1 MMDSLLSSLIALTTL
16 SLFSVLP
23 AGAQTPSFGPL
34 STEEGGPLLRMSYT
48 PMTESPDP
56 VEVGAF
62 AASLWSGF
70 SNVFEQDSSA
80 THWLFLD
87 MERVLTAM
95 TVRYGIAQDLEIGGR
110 ITLETNG
117 DGVLDPA
124 IVWWHTKLHFGNANR
139 DRYAHDRYEQRL
151 EREGQLLLDVDQGL
165 LSLEDIRLFAKW
177 RVISNDSGTGAL
189 SLRAVTRIP
198 TNPNRVGAE
207 AGDVAVMALG
217 RTPMDKW
224 VPADGRRVLGTG
236 EPRAQIGSSPGQR
249 LFDARRRTEL
259 GRISCGSGPI
269 HVDVAD
275 HEGLRRS
282 RDRWARRQPHA
293 GAGRPLERRVAL
305 GRELPGRPPG
315 RHARGRLHARHE
327 LESTLVTG
335 ADRD

>member
-217 RTPMDKW
+217 RTPMGKW
-224 VPADGRRVLGTG
+224 YLHGMVDVSSVQASPELRSVLRQASAFSMLGVERRLGASVVGLVQYTWTSPTMKGFDDREIDGPAGNLTLGLAGRWGDAWRWDVSFQEDLPADTPAADFTL
-236 EPRAQIGSSPGQR
+236 AMSLSR
-249 LFDARRRTEL
+249 L
-259 GRISCGSGPI
+259 
-269 HVDVAD
+269 
-275 HEGLRRS
+275 
-282 RDRWARRQPHA
+282 W
-293 GAGRPLERRVAL
+293 
-305 GRELPGRPPG
+305 
-315 RHARGRLHARHE
+315 
-327 LESTLVTG
+327 
-335 ADRD
+335 

>member
-1 MMDSLLSSLIALTTL
+1 MMDSPFSSLIALTTL
-16 SLFSVLP
+16 WLLCTAP
-23 AGAQTPSFGPL
+23 ATAQTPSFGPL

-56 VEVGAF
+56 VEVGTF

-95 TVRYGIAQDLEIGGR
+95 TVRYGIAQNLEIGGR

-117 DGVLDPA
+117 GGVLDPA
-124 IVWWHTKLHFGNANR
+124 IVWWHTKLHLGNANR

-151 EREGQLLLDVDQGL
+151 ERGGQLLLDIDQGL

-198 TNPNRVGAE
+198 TNQNRVGAE
-207 AGDVAVMALG
+207 AGDVAVMALA
-217 RTPMDKW
+217 RTPVGKW
-224 VPADGRRVLGTG
+224 YMHAMVGVSSVRASPELRSVLRQANAFSMLGVERSLGASVAGLVQHTWTAPTMKGFDDREIDGPAGNLTLGLAGRWGDLWRWDVSFQEDLPADTPAADFTLGV
-236 EPRAQIGSSPGQR
+236 SLSR
-249 LFDARRRTEL
+249 L
-259 GRISCGSGPI
+259 
-269 HVDVAD
+269 
-275 HEGLRRS
+275 
-282 RDRWARRQPHA
+282 W
-293 GAGRPLERRVAL
+293 
-305 GRELPGRPPG
+305 
-315 RHARGRLHARHE
+315 
-327 LESTLVTG
+327 
-335 ADRD
+335 